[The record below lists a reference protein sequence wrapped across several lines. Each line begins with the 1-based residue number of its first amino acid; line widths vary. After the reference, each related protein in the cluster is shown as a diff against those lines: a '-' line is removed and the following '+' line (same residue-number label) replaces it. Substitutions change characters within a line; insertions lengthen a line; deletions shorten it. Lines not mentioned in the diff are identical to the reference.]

1 MKAVNFA
8 TRIMCLVT
16 VIFFSMMTTHAASAQ
31 SNELQ
36 VIVKPAV
43 VFRSSPD
50 LKGKIIGK
58 IPFAKSVVVVDRE
71 GPEANLMGVTG
82 KWTKVSY
89 SGKTGWVFGVFL
101 DSPES
106 QKFFQILDGIA
117 YAGQTSA
124 CLQMP
129 MKYFPK
135 FFNGG
140 CLRQECNQMCGNVTL
155 EENGGVHSVP
165 GCDGNT
171 PESRGKWKRQGNDVV
186 IEYTIPG
193 MSAADICA
201 YRVDDPKCIAEAEKS
216 NFKKCG
222 KKNGCDEKVKQVL
235 RMSADNQFTLN
246 GESVCV
252 YP

>member
-1 MKAVNFA
+1 MKPANFLIQKKF
-8 TRIMCLVT
+8 R
-16 VIFFSMMTTHAASAQ
+16 VITLFFSMFAALAVNAQ

-43 VFRSSPD
+43 VFRQSPD
-50 LKGKIIGK
+50 IKGKIIGK
-58 IPFAKSVVVVDRE
+58 IPFGKSVAVVDRE
-71 GPEANLMGVTG
+71 GPEANLMGLTG

-89 SGKTGWVFGVFL
+89 AGKTGWVFGAFL
-101 DSPES
+101 DSVAS
-106 QKFFQILDGIA
+106 LKFFQILDGIA

-129 MKYFPK
+129 VKYFPK

-140 CLRQECNQMCGNVTL
+140 CLIQECNQMCGNVTL
-155 EENGGVHSVP
+155 EENGVVSYVGS
-165 GCDGNT
+165 CDGNT
-171 PESRGKWKRQGNDVV
+171 SQSKGKWKRQSNDVV

-193 MSAADICA
+193 MSASDVCA
-201 YRVDDPKCIAEAEKS
+201 YKPDDSKCIPEAEKS

-222 KKNGCDEKVKQVL
+222 KKSGCDEKVKQIL